1 MVRDSIT
8 TQAIP
13 GGFSVIVS
21 GFIAE
26 SLEHMIPWII
36 VSFAVVICDL
46 AFGIRKSLLMGEKV
60 RFSSACLLYTSR
72 CV

>member
-46 AFGIRKSLLMGEKV
+46 AFGIRCNSQDLI
-60 RFSSACLLYTSR
+60 
-72 CV
+72 

>member
-36 VSFAVVICDL
+36 VSL
-46 AFGIRKSLLMGEKV
+46 Q
-60 RFSSACLLYTSR
+60 
-72 CV
+72 